1 MDVDGMIR
9 LVIVGRGL
17 VGDIIMNL
25 MKLLAMNI
33 LYNVF
38 NFNFYEVGDNSVI
51 ITLQE
56 KKKPDGT
63 HFSKI
68 LR

>member
-1 MDVDGMIR
+1 MGFTRRGIDDAVVDVGGMIR

-33 LYNVF
+33 L
-38 NFNFYEVGDNSVI
+38 
-51 ITLQE
+51 
-56 KKKPDGT
+56 
-63 HFSKI
+63 
-68 LR
+68 